1 MQRNP
6 GSIYEVE
13 EGGYAVAY
21 IREQDARFTQLQKLL
36 VHLYHDRNLMRP
48 VMDGRTGQA
57 KIVLKSIHKLKT
69 IGFVD

>member
-1 MQRNP
+1 MPRNP

-21 IREQDARFTQLQKLL
+21 IREQDARFTQVQKLL
-36 VHLYHDRNLMRP
+36 VHLYHDRHLMKP
-48 VMDGRTGQA
+48 VMDGKTGQA

>member
-1 MQRNP
+1 MPRNP

-21 IREQDARFTQLQKLL
+21 IKEQDARFTQAQKLL
-36 VHLYHDRNLMRP
+36 VHLYHDRDLRRP
-48 VMDGRTGQA
+48 VKDNAGQP

>member
-13 EGGYAVAY
+13 DGGYAVAY
-21 IREQDARFTQLQKLL
+21 IREQDARFTSVNKML
-36 VHLYHDRNLMRP
+36 VHLYHDRDLKRLVKDEKTQQP
-48 VMDGRTGQA
+48 KV
-57 KIVLKSIHKLKT
+57 VLKSIHKLKT